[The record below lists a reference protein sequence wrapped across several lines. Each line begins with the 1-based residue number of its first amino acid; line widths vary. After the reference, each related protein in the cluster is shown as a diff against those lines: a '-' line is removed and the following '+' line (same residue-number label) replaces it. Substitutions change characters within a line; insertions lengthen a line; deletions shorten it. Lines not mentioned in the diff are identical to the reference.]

1 MKLFNSL
8 MKLGLLIGIIVSG
21 MGEWSVALAEEGSV
35 PKIDTGDTAWIL
47 VSSAFVLC
55 MMLPGLALFYGGL
68 VRSKNVLGTIMHT
81 AVILCLITLVWV
93 ICGYS
98 LAFGPDIGGSH
109 WELGV
114 GRVTRRWL
122 RAQSGLC
129 VNDSSSS
136 LHGVSAHVCRHYCRA
151 HNG

>member
-1 MKLFNSL
+1 MKIFTSL
-8 MKLGLLIGIIVSG
+8 MKLGILIGLVVG
-21 MGEWSVALAEEGSV
+21 MGEWSIAFAEEGGA

-93 ICGYS
+93 IVS
-98 LAFGPDIGGSH
+98 FATVGSTA
-109 WELGV
+109 L
-114 GRVTRRWL
+114 VTVVVFEMTG
-122 RAQSGLC
+122 A
-129 VNDSSSS
+129 
-136 LHGVSAHVCRHYCRA
+136 
-151 HNG
+151 